1 MITFFNA
8 FTSFCVL
15 LHRWKWINH
24 VWFKC
29 ACSTAMIS
37 WFPCLFSMRIP
48 RIYLFDLVLNT
59 FTPFA
64 TLAIFCKNLCTFPAM
79 YSHWA
84 YAFKVIIIFWE
95 TIVLWNSILRFEIWY
110 IHTYFI
116 LLGLLRLKQIM
127 LRFILR
133 LFSFY
138 RWL

>member
-84 YAFKVIIIFWE
+84 YAFKVIIIFWNSS
-95 TIVLWNSILRFEIWY
+95 VLWFNIWY
-110 IHTYFI
+110 LHKHFI
-116 LLGLLRLKQIM
+116 FLRLLRLKQIM
-127 LRFILR
+127 LWFFLVL
-133 LFSFY
+133 LFF
-138 RWL
+138 